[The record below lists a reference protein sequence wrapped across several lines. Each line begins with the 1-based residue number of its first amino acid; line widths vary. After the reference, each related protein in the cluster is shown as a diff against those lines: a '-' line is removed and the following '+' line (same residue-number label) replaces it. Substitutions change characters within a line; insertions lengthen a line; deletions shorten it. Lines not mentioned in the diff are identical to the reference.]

1 MSHLSNSI
9 NGIFPNS
16 EGALSLSA
24 SSMFSQ
30 NPSSGQHLG
39 IDALDNVE
47 PISVSGDRLKAYLH
61 GGNPTTTSSVSLF
74 VPLTGSSYPYF
85 LEIGPLKI
93 ANVPRLVSYI
103 TSGFSWIY
111 NVYGSGATTYVNG
124 VYISTPGTYR
134 LSLDWCVGSLSS
146 SGSYVDVQWQTG
158 GGTALGPITRI
169 GRSNEKRNSCI
180 GYVEVSTTATVGLY
194 IHAISGAKYN
204 LDNFNDIFASV
215 EKMK

>member
-9 NGIFPNS
+9 NGASPDS

-24 SSMFSQ
+24 SSMISQ
-30 NPSSGQHLG
+30 SPSSGQHLG
-39 IDALDNVE
+39 LDAGNVE
-47 PISVSGDRLKAYLH
+47 PIAVSGNRLKAYLH
-61 GGNPTTTSSVSLF
+61 GGAPTTSSSVNLV

-85 LEIGPLKI
+85 LELGPLKTSNI
-93 ANVPRLVSYI
+93 PRLSSYV

-111 NVYGSGATTYVNG
+111 NTYGGGATTYVNG
-124 VYISTPGTYR
+124 VSISGAGTYR

-158 GGTALGPITRI
+158 EGAALGPITRI
-169 GRSNEKRNSCI
+169 GRSNEKRNSCV

-194 IHAISGAKYN
+194 VHAISGAKYN
-204 LDNFNDIFASV
+204 LDNFLDIFASV